1 MTPATPRPTTG
12 WSIPIA
18 ALGEEEAEVEE
29 EVLEP
34 EEVPDVAVDPDLP
47 VVLVAL
53 LTLPV
58 VTVLF
63 LLPEG
68 TIAPEADE
76 EGYGAVTKVDE
87 FKPVGGPAGTVAG
100 VVTAAG

>member
-1 MTPATPRPTTG
+1 MAPATPRPTTG

-29 EVLEP
+29 EVFEP
-34 EEVPDVAVDPDLP
+34 VDVPDVAVDPDLL
-47 VVLVAL
+47 VVLVP

-68 TIAPEADE
+68 TIAPEAAE
-76 EGYGAVTKVDE
+76 EGYGTANKVDE
-87 FKPVGGPAGTVAG
+87 FEPVGGPAGTVAG
-100 VVTAAG
+100 VVTGAG